1 MTGPEYEQFV
11 RAVLSE
17 KLKLPPEELQS
28 THSPGATLPG
38 TSNLQHQIDLFY
50 VQETEVAKYVT
61 IIECKYRGTRPVD
74 QPLVQPKGCQAFL
87 GEERKSAIDGERR
100 GGFSASKCEKDGPLG
115 TPRSSRASSSTRIR
129 ISKVL
134 GPYLVSRPVEIGGWA
149 SVRLS
154 SSLDRW
160 AFSEWNEGQSRRKGP
175 LRKLGV
181 AVA

>member
-1 MTGPEYEQFV
+1 MEYLVMWSPIKNLPLSGPSGRLTSHTSSIASRQRQWWRACPRSRDACRNSPAGPCPLRIPAHTG
-11 RAVLSE
+11 A
-17 KLKLPPEELQS
+17 LPRRFC
-28 THSPGATLPG
+28 GAAPASQMG
-38 TSNLQHQIDLFY
+38 ARHFWGKKGNRRSMAS
-50 VQETEVAKYVT
+50 VEV
-61 IIECKYRGTRPVD
+61 
-74 QPLVQPKGCQAFL
+74 
-87 GEERKSAIDGERR
+87 
-100 GGFSASKCEKDGPLG
+100 G

-160 AFSEWNEGQSRRKGP
+160 AFSEWNEGQRRRKGP